1 MDGQEEV
8 LVCRCADDIGSQE
21 CRPRQERS
29 VSQCVGTEEL
39 QADNTEHDRDCQ
51 RLRAAEFQNL

>member
-8 LVCRCADDIGSQE
+8 LVCRSADDIGSQE
-21 CRPRQERS
+21 CLPRKERG

-39 QADNTEHDRDCQ
+39 QTDNTEHDGDCQ